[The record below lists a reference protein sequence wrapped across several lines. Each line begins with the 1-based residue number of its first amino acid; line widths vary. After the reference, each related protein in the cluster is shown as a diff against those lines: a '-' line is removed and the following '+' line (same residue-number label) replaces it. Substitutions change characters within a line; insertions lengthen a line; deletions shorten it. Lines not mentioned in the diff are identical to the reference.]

1 MKIKDFLENFNG
13 DNLIRIYDGHDFS
26 TYNYIQEAMSSYG
39 YYTVKSWNIVDN
51 ILKITIQSQF
61 Y

>member
-1 MKIKDFLENFNG
+1 MEIKDFLENFNG
-13 DNLIRIYDGHDFS
+13 DNLIRIYDSYDFS
-26 TYNYIQEAMSSYG
+26 TYNYIQEAISSYG
-39 YYTVKSWNIVDN
+39 YSTVKSWNIVDN

>member
-1 MKIKDFLENFNG
+1 MEIKDFLENFNG
-13 DNLIRIYDGHDFS
+13 STLIRIYDGYDFS
-26 TYNYIQEAMSSYG
+26 TYNYIQEAISSYG
-39 YYTVKSWNIVDN
+39 CSTVKSWNIVDN

>member
-13 DNLIRIYDGHDFS
+13 DNLIRIYDGYDFS
-26 TYNYIQEAMSSYG
+26 TYNYIQEAISSYG
-39 YYTVKSWNIVDN
+39 YSTVKNWNIADN

>member
-13 DNLIRIYDGHDFS
+13 DNLIRIYDGYDFI
-26 TYNYIQEAMSSYG
+26 TYNYIQEAISSYG
-39 YYTVKSWNIVDN
+39 YSTVKSWNIVDN

>member
-13 DNLIRIYDGHDFS
+13 DNLIRLYDGYDFR
-26 TYNYIQEAMSSYG
+26 TYNYIQEAISSYG
-39 YYTVKSWNIVDN
+39 YSTVKSWNIVDN